1 MVDTTVAGMLL
12 IGDPWVTH
20 PDSSVLELGNR
31 TNCRGVG
38 PEDHPLLLA
47 VQGEAV
53 VEELG
58 ALLTPVAALGAAVG
72 AKAVEAGKD
81 VEGVGSGDDA
91 LLEWLIACWGT
102 DWGPGETHR
111 PWTPGRPPRMRP
123 RGLTMAKKVAKV
135 SVIGDT
141 AGEKKRLAADPQ
153 VLTISQLRIPVAVPQ
168 NPRIFA
174 DWVVRHGPWGA
185 FRRVSSRS
193 LAASTRP
200 SKRPPGPCPRRGEAG
215 EGRC

>member
-1 MVDTTVAGMLL
+1 MG
-12 IGDPWVTH
+12 H
-20 PDSSVLELGNR
+20 PPGL
-31 TNCRGVG
+31 
-38 PEDHPLLLA
+38 
-47 VQGEAV
+47 
-53 VEELG
+53 LG
-58 ALLTPVAALGAAVG
+58 ARAQQPHELPRCWPRRPSAAPRRTGRGGGRGARGPAYPSSRPRRRCG
-72 AKAVEAGKD
+72 SQAVEAGKD

-193 LAASTRP
+193 LAAP
-200 SKRPPGPCPRRGEAG
+200 
-215 EGRC
+215 